1 MSDQALYSPQ
11 SPENS
16 ATFRFKT
23 RVNSEFGLS
32 LSTYHDLWKWS
43 TAHIDKF
50 WSLVWDDTGVI
61 GDKGTHVVDID
72 SLPSG
77 NPVWFGPIV
86 DISPAPGLTCLSVL
100 LPQVF

>member
-16 ATFRFKT
+16 ATFRFQT

-72 SLPSG
+72 SPPSG

-86 DISPAPGLTCLSVL
+86 DISPAPVLTCL